1 MSRSGYSENLD
12 EWALIRW
19 RGAVKKA
26 LRGERGQA
34 FLREMLTAMDAMPE
48 KALISGELIDS
59 DGACCAMGTV
69 CKARGLDVS
78 NLDYEASEDVGGAL
92 GIARAMAAEI
102 SYENDEC
109 GPPHWNKPGG
119 ETPQER
125 FIRMRTWIA
134 SKLRAHPAQEQP

>member
-1 MSRSGYSENLD
+1 MSRSGYSEDLD

-26 LRGERGQA
+26 LRGKRGQA
-34 FLREMLTAMDAMPE
+34 FLREMLAAMDAIPD
-48 KALISGELIDS
+48 KALISGELIDAEGS
-59 DGACCAMGTV
+59 CCAMGAV
-69 CKARGLDVS
+69 CKARGMDVS

-92 GIARAMAAEI
+92 GISRAMAAEV

-125 FIRMRTWIA
+125 FDRMRNWIV
-134 SKLRAHPAQEQP
+134 SKIQEPRP